1 MEGNESMGLDEDD
14 TKGKKQVPAA
24 EKRKGAEKPPEKP
37 AEKPAEAPVL
47 SGERGTDLPSKEGLP
62 SEEGMEVKLE
72 PGERP
77 YCQTHNALM
86 VATSSRQSVTYY
98 RCQVPSCRCT
108 SKVAREQVPIPTRPI
123 LCPTVSCQ
131 GKESYLEVD
140 APATTASHLSMV
152 CPACEHRQQ
161 VLRPQFLAYNNRK
174 RFLPEEEVSPR

>member
-14 TKGKKQVPAA
+14 TKGKKQVPTV
-24 EKRKGAEKPPEKP
+24 EKRKGAEKG
-37 AEKPAEAPVL
+37 AEKPVEKQVGGPDLV
-47 SGERGTDLPSKEGLP
+47 RPDGTDLQS
-62 SEEGMEVKLE
+62 EGMEVKLE

-108 SKVAREQVPIPTRPI
+108 SKVAREQVPIPTKPL

-161 VLRPQFLAYNNRK
+161 VLRPQFLAYNQRK
-174 RFLPEEEVSPR
+174 RVLPEEEVSPR